1 MSNNIVIL
9 YKNNKNIFDQIL
21 NNNLVNPK
29 ALVEQNEKGQTV
41 LHHLVLN
48 KDNKCAEN
56 VLNFIKN
63 NLSNSEK
70 QKFVDTQDENGNT
83 AFHLATQ
90 DKNFEIATLLDIYG
104 ANKKIPNNNNEVI
117 ETTDSEQFV
126 DSSDEIN
133 CDNKN
138 KINNLIKNIIKPTK
152 NYNFTDTD
160 TESNIPES
168 LDDIILT
175 EVPNEIDLLKKSK
188 KNNSSKNDNFI
199 SNFFKN
205 IFGPEKTEQQGG
217 ELDVNS
223 STSEFLKY
231 IDNKINQN
239 GGKNNSDSYSESDLD
254 NISIS
259 SFNYLQ
265 DGGAKKKK
273 VKKSKKVKKY
283 SASREVRKSDEI
295 HEEVLKMIQDLGY
308 SSDEAKV
315 VKAGLYSYT
324 KEKHSDLS
332 NYERALK
339 MKSYTTQQHIANL
352 DINAVKQAIESHY
365 ASKKK

>member
-21 NNNLVNPK
+21 NNNLINPK
-29 ALVEQNEKGQTV
+29 AIMEQNEKGQTV
-41 LHHLVLN
+41 LHHLILS

-63 NLSNSEK
+63 NLSNSER
-70 QKFVDTQDENGNT
+70 QKFIDTQDEDGNT
-83 AFHLATQ
+83 AFHLAT
-90 DKNFEIATLLDIYG
+90 KGENFEIATLLDIYG

-117 ETTDSEQFV
+117 ETTDSEKFV

-133 CDNKN
+133 CNNKN

-152 NYNFTDTD
+152 NYNLTDTQSTD

-175 EVPNEIDLLKKSK
+175 EVSNKPNVLKKSNK
-188 KNNSSKNDNFI
+188 SESSNGNFI

-205 IFGPEKTEQQGG
+205 IFGTEQKGG
-217 ELDVNS
+217 ELTEFES

-239 GGKNNSDSYSESDLD
+239 GGKTNSDSYSDLD

-273 VKKSKKVKKY
+273 TKAKKGKKY
-283 SASREVRKSDEI
+283 SASREVRKADLI
-295 HEEVLKMIQDLGY
+295 HEDVLKMIQDLGY

-324 KEKHSDLS
+324 KEKHPELS

-339 MKSYTTQQHIANL
+339 MRSYTTQQHIANL

-365 ASKKK
+365 ATKKK

>member
-1 MSNNIVIL
+1 MSNNVVIL

-21 NNNLVNPK
+21 NSNLVNPK

-41 LHHLVLN
+41 LHHLILN

-56 VLNFIKN
+56 VLNFVKN

-70 QKFVDTQDENGNT
+70 QKFIDTQDENGNT

-90 DKNFEIATLLDIYG
+90 GKNFEIATLLDIYG

-117 ETTDSEQFV
+117 ETTDSERFV

-133 CDNKN
+133 CNNKN

-152 NYNFTDTD
+152 NYNLTD
-160 TESNIPES
+160 TESNTLDS
-168 LDDIILT
+168 LDEIILT
-175 EVPNEIDLLKKSK
+175 EVPHSTLLEKKSNK
-188 KNNSSKNDNFI
+188 SESPKNGNFI
-199 SNFFKN
+199 NNFFKN
-205 IFGPEKTEQQGG
+205 IFGSEKTEQKGG
-217 ELDVNS
+217 ELDVTS

-239 GGKNNSDSYSESDLD
+239 GGKNNSDSYSVSDLD

-283 SASREVRKSDEI
+283 SASREVRKSDII

-308 SSDEAKV
+308 SNEEAKV

-324 KEKHSDLS
+324 KEKHSELS

-365 ASKKK
+365 ATKKK